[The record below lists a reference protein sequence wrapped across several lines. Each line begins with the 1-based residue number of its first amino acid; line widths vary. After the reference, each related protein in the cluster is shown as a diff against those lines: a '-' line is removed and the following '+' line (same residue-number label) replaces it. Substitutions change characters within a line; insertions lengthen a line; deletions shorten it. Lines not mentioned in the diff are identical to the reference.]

1 MRNEK
6 IVISC
11 DTTVALTREHIEK
24 NNYHVIPLNAI
35 ADGVEYHDTVDIDAN
50 KLSDLMRDGAKISTS
65 TPSIGEIEAYFEQVF
80 KETNADV
87 IIHFTISSDLSS
99 MFSLFTT
106 VCKEKYGEKVIVVDS
121 KSICTYIEQQVK
133 YATYLVENT
142 TLSAT
147 EIVNKIAEELK
158 GTGDLVFIP
167 DSLEYLKRGGRIS
180 SAVATIANFIGV
192 VPVLTFN
199 NGVVGKRGVTRTAQ
213 KAMLTAYREWV
224 ANIENFETD
233 YELILLYS
241 DIKVMEKANKLLA
254 YIHEFVTKREIT
266 VSQISLNVIA
276 HTGPGTFGFGYR
288 KKVKM

>member
-1 MRNEK
+1 MRKEK
-6 IVISC
+6 IVVSC
-11 DTTVALTREHIEK
+11 DTTVALRKEYIQQQ
-24 NNYHVIPLNAI
+24 NYNVIPLNAI

-50 KLSDLMRDGAKISTS
+50 KLSELMRQGARISTS
-65 TPSIGEIEAYFEQVF
+65 TPAIGEIEEYFDRIFE
-80 KETNADV
+80 ETKADV
-87 IIHFTISSDLSS
+87 IIHFTISSQLSS

-106 VCKEKYGEKVIVVDS
+106 VCKERYGDKVIVVDS
-121 KSICTYIEQQVK
+121 LSICTYIEQQVK

-142 TLSAT
+142 DLSAS
-147 EIVNKIAEELK
+147 EIVAKINEELT

-180 SAVATIANFIGV
+180 PAVATIANFIGV

-199 NGVVGKRGVTRTAQ
+199 KGVVGKKGVTRTAQ
-213 KAMLTAYREWV
+213 KAMLTAFKEWEE
-224 ANIENFETD
+224 NIENFDTD

-241 DIKVMEKANKLLA
+241 DEQVMEKAKKILS
-254 YIHEFVTKREIT
+254 YIHDFVTQREIQ

-276 HTGPGTFGFGYR
+276 HTGPGTFGFGYK